1 MSVSEEARQI
11 ARVLADTFRVGAAA
25 KATPQMHRYGD
36 ETDRSTIDL
45 LSCVNSPMKG
55 ITAYGT
61 VRLSD
66 HTLDNDSDL
75 RAEIIG
81 AFPTAVPAFA
91 NVITTCAFN
100 VINDNAPLFPGAIHG
115 EALGLYELSPT
126 LRHILFVS
134 PFLWEHRPETLTLP
148 DRKVAW
154 LMAVPITEAERA
166 YTAIHGSRAL
176 EEIFEQKDIDIFD
189 VERPSVV

>member
-11 ARVLADTFRVGAAA
+11 ARALADTFRVGSAAE
-25 KATPQMHRYGD
+25 ATPEMRRYGD
-36 ETDRSTIDL
+36 DTDRTTVDL
-45 LSCVNSPMKG
+45 LSCADAPVEG

-66 HTLDNDSDL
+66 HPLGHEGDL

-100 VINDNAPLFPGAIHG
+100 VINDGAPLFPGVIHG
-115 EALGLYELSPT
+115 EAIGLYGLSST

-134 PFLWEHRPETLTLP
+134 PFVWENRPETLILP
-148 DRKVAW
+148 GRKVAW

-166 YTAIHGSRAL
+166 HAAIHGSAAL
-176 EEIFEQKDIDIFD
+176 EEIFEQQDIDIFD